1 MVGEHIIALFV
12 KKMIIN
18 IDKYVTDLLENVR
31 KEDSVNNTY
40 L

>member
-1 MVGEHIIALFV
+1 MVGEHVIALFV